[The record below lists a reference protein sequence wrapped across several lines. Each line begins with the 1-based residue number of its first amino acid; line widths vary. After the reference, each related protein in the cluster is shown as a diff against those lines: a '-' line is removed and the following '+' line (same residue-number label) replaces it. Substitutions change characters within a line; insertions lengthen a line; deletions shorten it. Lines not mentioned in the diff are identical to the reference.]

1 MTTVSIRAMNARQFS
16 DWVTRLNLRQITAG
30 PSTYSSALMARGMP
44 SRSGNGHIARFNRKG
59 SLQLHA
65 VSAWGLLSWGT
76 GIDEAPSF
84 SNVHSRSPL
93 RRAQIPRLNHGR
105 SVSLRPGIY
114 VKGGFGSAKSAP
126 PMPAVPPPFS
136 GCREI
141 PHALRRAQLAPP
153 SSQPVVDFPAVR
165 DRDRCER
172 LPSQASGC
180 RNPQLHLMPC
190 IIPVIRVALRAS
202 RPMCRPGQAYAA
214 HAHAPRPRARQPS
227 CRFPAAAYPA
237 SPARS
242 THHMGRARPPGSTAH
257 GRSHICPP
265 KYWLWM
271 MSPIWNS

>member
-44 SRSGNGHIARFNRKG
+44 SRSGNGYIARFNRKG

-76 GIDEAPSF
+76 GRYEVPSF

-105 SVSLRPGIY
+105 SVSLRPGMY

-202 RPMCRPGQAYAA
+202 RPMCRQGRHMLPMLMHPVHALANPLAGSPPGHTQLPQRDRHTIWVAQG
-214 HAHAPRPRARQPS
+214 RPGLPHTEGVTYARQNIG
-227 CRFPAAAYPA
+227 C
-237 SPARS
+237 
-242 THHMGRARPPGSTAH
+242 G
-257 GRSHICPP
+257 
-265 KYWLWM
+265 
-271 MSPIWNS
+271 